1 MFAEGLYVIFLYA
14 HTGIFEQVTAV
25 DLHLGENIPAPSQ
38 VSLLQGTPLSCAGKL
53 GSHPKA
59 DDAPKNKSAG
69 RTLTRYVRSCG
80 VGFKGEER
88 QLKR

>member
-1 MFAEGLYVIFLYA
+1 MIFLYA
-14 HTGIFEQVTAV
+14 HAGIFEQVAAV

-38 VSLLQGTPLSCAGKL
+38 VSLLQGTPLFCAGKL

-69 RTLTRYVRSCG
+69 STSTRCVRSSG
-80 VGFKGEER
+80 VGVKGEER